1 MQLDHLNVLAA
12 FLTIAEERSF
22 TKAAKRLGVSRSAL
36 SHAVR
41 GLEERLGV
49 RLLAR
54 TTRSVAPTDA
64 GEQLISRLRPA
75 LGEVESVLDQ
85 IVGLARPA
93 DGTRAP
99 AGDAARPPRWCSHPS
114 WCRSPAGSRTSSSR
128 SPRRR
133 RDARSSSPRGSTPV
147 FTSANRSNAT
157 WWPCVCHAISGW
169 RSSGRRITS
178 RRIRSRASPHDLPS
192 HRCINLRGG
201 SAGPYRWEFEKDG
214 ETLVVDVSG
223 PLIFDDADLMI
234 RAAVDGLGLTFS
246 FEEYVAPQI
255 ASGALVR
262 VLEDWCP
269 PFAGYFLYYPESAA
283 AVGRAVSS
291 HRDAALVDDTP
302 HPSDVCP
309 FLRDGRH

>member
-1 MQLDHLNVLAA
+1 MQLDNLNVLAS
-12 FLTIAEERSF
+12 FLTVAEERSF

-75 LGEVESVLDQ
+75 LGGVESVLDQ
-85 IVGLARPA
+85 IVGLRERPA
-93 DGTRAP
+93 GRVRLLVTPLAATMVLAP
-99 AGDAARPPRWCSHPS
+99 KLVSFNRGFPDIVLEITTTQEGRTELVAAGFDAGIHLGESIQRDMVAVRVSRDQRLAVVGSPEYFASHPK
-114 WCRSPAGSRTSSSR
+114 
-128 SPRRR
+128 PR
-133 RDARSSSPRGSTPV
+133 
-147 FTSANRSNAT
+147 
-157 WWPCVCHAISGW
+157 
-169 RSSGRRITS
+169 
-178 RRIRSRASPHDLPS
+178 SPHDLPT

-201 SAGPYRWEFEKDG
+201 SPVPYRWEFEKDG
-214 ETLVVDVSG
+214 EALVVDVSG
-223 PLIFDDADLMI
+223 PLIADDADLMI
-234 RAAVDGLGLTFS
+234 WAAVDGLGLTFS

-269 PFAGYFLYYPESAA
+269 PFPGYFLYYPSRRQQSGAMSALIE
-283 AVGRAVSS
+283 
-291 HRDAALVDDTP
+291 AL
-302 HPSDVCP
+302 
-309 FLRDGRH
+309 RI